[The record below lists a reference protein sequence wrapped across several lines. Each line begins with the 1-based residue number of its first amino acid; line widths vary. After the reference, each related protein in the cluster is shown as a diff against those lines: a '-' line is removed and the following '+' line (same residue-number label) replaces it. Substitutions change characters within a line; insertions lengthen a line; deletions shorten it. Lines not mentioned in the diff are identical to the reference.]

1 LKDNMLK
8 VRFHHPL
15 NGAILNL
22 DLPAATTFSEILKIL
37 YKNGF
42 LQKKTA
48 DYSLIIG
55 KHLCA
60 MNKSIC
66 SYVTLDSDEA
76 VDIEVN
82 GMLTIMC

>member
-1 LKDNMLK
+1 MKDHMVN

-15 NGAILNL
+15 NGTVLNSE
-22 DLPAATTFSEILKIL
+22 LPIVTTFSEVLKIL

-42 LQKKTA
+42 LQKKTG
-48 DYSLIIG
+48 DYSFLIG

-60 MNKSIC
+60 INKSIG
-66 SYVTLDSDEA
+66 SYVMHDSDET
-76 VDIEVN
+76 VDIEIN